1 MTVTLT
7 ADLMLHDV
15 LRCDWTAWVTCHGWY
30 MLTVWMLT
38 AGALVLEA
46 GVVMSAALVKL
57 ITSMS
62 LQHHRSHRST
72 SSTSTLVVVV
82 QEH

>member
-1 MTVTLT
+1 
-7 ADLMLHDV
+7 MLRLCNDV

-46 GVVMSAALVKL
+46 GMVIVSVPHSVTHAWSWEQVHWSSQQALLVVTAALSSSA
-57 ITSMS
+57 TSALMC
-62 LQHHRSHRST
+62 
-72 SSTSTLVVVV
+72 
-82 QEH
+82 